1 MYEGH
6 FNRAGFPETRD
17 SADLRRFQ
25 WTDLVA
31 RIAATRDLRD
41 EFARIEAGFGA
52 FAEVRR
58 EGNEKGKCVG
68 NHEASGHGKA
78 TGLSLGSAANEAVH
92 GDREKE

>member
-52 FAEVRR
+52 FGEVRR
-58 EGNEKGKCVG
+58 EGNEKGKQPG
-68 NHEASGHGKA
+68 NHDASGHGKG
-78 TGLSLGSAANEAVH
+78 TGLSLDPAANDAVH